1 MNKLIIVPFMFLV
14 GCASNSEFSGLKRN
28 VIAMGDAQES
38 QAVATERAL
47 SKISVEESVQ
57 KARMAEMERRIF
69 SLEDQVLKLS
79 SKFDTK
85 FRANLMK

>member
-1 MNKLIIVPFMFLV
+1 MFLV
-14 GCASNSEFSGLKRN
+14 GCASNAEFSGLKRN

-38 QAVATERAL
+38 QSVATERAL

-69 SLEDQVLKLS
+69 SLEDQVSKLYS
-79 SKFDTK
+79 RFDTK